1 MYRDLARQS
10 PDDNSEPDGWWGF
23 GWEVP
28 DPLTVVDLI
37 TAGNFDAQTAALL
50 WLLIEA
56 RASIIVA
63 ADPPGAGKTTTL
75 TALSDF
81 LPPATERIYLR
92 GWNETFDWLGTADP
106 AGSYILCNEIS
117 SHLPVYLWGRKVEQL
132 FATVE
137 TGFGFG
143 ATMHADTSQE
153 VVAILEGYPLYLP
166 RRAVAR
172 LDLILTLAVEY
183 HARRPRR
190 RLDALTL
197 LRRDGTGDDY
207 DPEVLAHWDHARE
220 AVAHLPGPPPPAL
233 TLRPVHIPASFTEE
247 QSRRAA
253 FLADLVAHGIRA
265 RADVRQALAAYQA
278 TGSE

>member
-1 MYRDLARQS
+1 MHPAPDPQNRD
-10 PDDNSEPDGWWGF
+10 DGEPDGWWGF

-37 TAGNFDAQTAALL
+37 KAGNFDAQTAALL

-56 RASIIVA
+56 RASIVVA

-75 TALSDF
+75 AALADF
-81 LPPATERIYLR
+81 LPVGTGRIYLR

-106 AGSYILCNEIS
+106 ARSYVLCNEIS
-117 SHLPVYLWGRKVEQL
+117 SHLPVYLWGRKVGQL
-132 FATVE
+132 FAAVE
-137 TGFGFG
+137 AGFGFG
-143 ATMHADTSQE
+143 ATMHADTPQE
-153 VVAILEGYPLYLP
+153 VVATLEGYPLSIP
-166 RRAVAR
+166 RRAIAR

-183 HARRPRR
+183 HDRRPRR

-197 LRRDGTGDDY
+197 LRRDDTGDDY
-207 DPEVLAHWDHARE
+207 DPVVLAHWDHARD

-233 TLRPVHIPASFTEE
+233 TLRTGHTAASFTEE

-253 FLADLVAHGIRA
+253 FLADLAARGVRSRA
-265 RADVRQALAAYQA
+265 EVRPALAAYRGTEA
-278 TGSE
+278 R